1 MDGII
6 YLVGL
11 VVVVLAILSF
21 LGLHWGRALMTLM
34 IDRESEPSAV
44 IDRKSEPSAAARL
57 DSSYVDWEAI
67 VGGAVVAV
75 VIFTTLTAFGSAV
88 GLSLTSAEPGQGISA
103 KLAAIAIA
111 LWTAWMATSS
121 FAAGGYISGRL
132 RHRIA
137 VALDHEVRIRD
148 GVHGLIAWSIAAIIS
163 GLVLASS
170 LGSTANSATKEAAK
184 TTQDYQLGLL
194 FRGEETTA
202 ADLTARLDAETVLKT
217 ITARKSLSQDDEAYV
232 AQLVSKATSI
242 SPAEAKSRVV
252 SVEHN
257 IQIRSIMLAVSL
269 CSRRFSPQPRSRSA
283 PPPLGVQR
291 SPAANTGMRDRC

>member
-1 MDGII
+1 
-6 YLVGL
+6 
-11 VVVVLAILSF
+11 
-21 LGLHWGRALMTLM
+21 MTLM

-75 VIFTTLTAFGSAV
+75 VIFTTLTGFGSAV
-88 GLSLTSAEPGQGISA
+88 GVSVTTAEPGQGISA

-257 IQIRSIMLAVSL
+257 IQNSLDNARRIAVLAAFLTAASL
-269 CSRRFSPQPRSRSA
+269 AIGAAAAWGAAIAGGKHRDEGSLLSPLTKWS
-283 PPPLGVQR
+283 
-291 SPAANTGMRDRC
+291 